1 MKIHLTLLTL
11 DFIIVYINI
20 MAPTRSQKT
29 KRIRTAISSD
39 IKKEICEYISSN
51 SNVKQGDIAVFFNT
65 KYNELNMDRS
75 TVSKIWQSREKWL
88 AFLPNSQTSQ
98 IFRNRSVQFPEL
110 DKALQFWT
118 SQAVAAGLPLTDMIL
133 QQKALEFAQ
142 MLNIED
148 KIQLSNGWV
157 WRFKQRNGL
166 KKVKFSGEANSAPIE
181 SLPAERAR
189 LRAILARYDKEDI
202 YNADET
208 GLFFRMEPN
217 QTLSTGAIARRKMVR
232 NLSFLKKRIFINIFL
247 INL

>member
-1 MKIHLTLLTL
+1 
-11 DFIIVYINI
+11 
-20 MAPTRSQKT
+20 
-29 KRIRTAISSD
+29 
-39 IKKEICEYISSN
+39 
-51 SNVKQGDIAVFFNT
+51 
-65 KYNELNMDRS
+65 
-75 TVSKIWQSREKWL
+75 
-88 AFLPNSQTSQ
+88 
-98 IFRNRSVQFPEL
+98 
-110 DKALQFWT
+110 
-118 SQAVAAGLPLTDMIL
+118 
-133 QQKALEFAQ
+133 

-217 QTLSTGAIARRKMVR
+217 QTLSTGAIAGRKMVR